1 MYVRLGHTC
10 SIVRMPIIV
19 VLHISQCL
27 NRITHVPEY
36 HHGNCQTMDTKGYW
50 TPSETNKGDCLVRL
64 CGKTGTGIKS
74 SSKILGNKNGI

>member
-1 MYVRLGHTC
+1 
-10 SIVRMPIIV
+10 
-19 VLHISQCL
+19 
-27 NRITHVPEY
+27 
-36 HHGNCQTMDTKGYW
+36 MDTKGYW